1 LVAHKDFPEETHVN
15 ETETTTAEPT
25 TAQMRAYL
33 RANRPDLNVGVRGF
47 LSAAAVKAYREAHG
61 LPVED

>member
-1 LVAHKDFPEETHVN
+1 M
-15 ETETTTAEPT
+15 TETATEPT

-33 RANRPDLNVGVRGF
+33 RANRPDLDVGIRGF
-47 LSAAAVKAYREAHG
+47 LSKDAIKAYREAHG